1 MEAFFV
7 SQAAIEIC
15 ATLEQKQHKVNQQKG
30 EKKRDFRRLS
40 HFYQKASS
48 Y

>member
-30 EKKRDFRRLS
+30 EKKRL
-40 HFYQKASS
+40 QKAKQLLP
-48 Y
+48 